1 MDVDILAD
9 LYIYAE
15 DDNVERCGKSTVRS
29 VNDEGE
35 CCSQN
40 WS

>member
-9 LYIYAE
+9 LYIDAE
-15 DDNVERCGKSTVRS
+15 DDNVERCGESKVRS
-29 VNDEGE
+29 VNDEVE
-35 CCSQN
+35 WCSQN